1 VIVDLETLA
10 REAGERLEEA
20 TPQEVLRWAA
30 DTFGARFCVSSSMG
44 DGVLASLAAS
54 VIPGVEVVF
63 LDTGYHFPETLGTR
77 DAVAQVYDVTVRTV
91 LPLLTVAQQD
101 AEHGAELWRRDP
113 DACCAMR
120 KVEPLSRALAD
131 VDAYATGLRRDEA
144 STRAGTPVV
153 EWDAKRGKVQV
164 NPIARWTQADV
175 DAYVAEN
182 GILVNPLHE
191 DGYLSIGCAPCT
203 RRVAPGEDARSGRWA
218 DSSKTECG
226 LHV

>member
-20 TPQEVLRWAA
+20 SPQEVLRWAA
-30 DTFGARFCVSSSMG
+30 DTFGTRFCVSSSMG
-44 DGVLASLAAS
+44 DAELPSLAAA
-54 VIPGVEVVF
+54 VVPGVDVVF

-91 LPLLTVAQQD
+91 LPLLSVAEQD

-131 VDAYATGLRRDEA
+131 VDAYATGVRRDEA
-144 STRAGTPVV
+144 PTRAGTRVV
-153 EWDAKRGKVQV
+153 EWDAKRGKVKV
-164 NPIARWTQADV
+164 NPIARWTQDDV
-175 DAYVAEN
+175 DAYVAEH

-191 DGYLSIGCAPCT
+191 DGYPSIGCAPCT
-203 RRVAPGEDARSGRWA
+203 RRVAPG
-218 DSSKTECG
+218 
-226 LHV
+226 